1 MLDENKFLNFFP
13 YFPFTLH
20 NRKVRETQHSI
31 DIYMLPQSSLE
42 EPIALLMA
50 QPAAP
55 FVLKAWGKGEIASFH
70 ICGLLAS
77 WVLEGP
83 EGAIPE
89 SYQALQHCGLLTQTK
104 DHWVLTEL
112 GRTIGQMTLE
122 RTPKSL
128 IKLVSS
134 HRKESSTR

>member
-1 MLDENKFLNFFP
+1 M
-13 YFPFTLH
+13 
-20 NRKVRETQHSI
+20 I
-31 DIYMLPQSSLE
+31 PQSSLE

-55 FVLKAWGKGEIASFH
+55 FVLKQWGKREAASFH

-83 EGAIPE
+83 EVSIPE
-89 SYQALQHCGLLTQTK
+89 PYQALHHCGLLMQVK
-104 DHWVLTEL
+104 DRWILTEL
-112 GRTIGQMTLE
+112 GKTIGQMTLD

-128 IKLVSS
+128 IKLISS
-134 HRKESSTR
+134 PRQESSTR

>member
-1 MLDENKFLNFFP
+1 
-13 YFPFTLH
+13 
-20 NRKVRETQHSI
+20 
-31 DIYMLPQSSLE
+31 MLPQSSLE

-55 FVLKAWGKGEIASFH
+55 FILKQWGKREVASFH

-83 EGAIPE
+83 EVSIPE
-89 SYQALQHCGLLTQTK
+89 SYQALQHCGLLTYAK
-104 DHWVLTEL
+104 ERWVMTEL
-112 GRTIGQMTLE
+112 GKTIGQMTLE

-128 IKLVSS
+128 VKLICSP
-134 HRKESSTR
+134 RKQSSTR